1 MASLLLT
8 HTHMTLSRFASV
20 FVTSLVLAAGA
31 GCAAEEGAESED
43 EINTGKLTPADVSI
57 LLPLPKSNANES
69 LAATAKGKG
78 GDELVP
84 QTAYK
89 LNGMPLQK
97 VLHPGFYPLHGA
109 PNVDTEAEERAVL
122 RLTAVRVDPCGRTKP
137 SDPEARCVP
146 EIRLVFQPVLATAE
160 GVFEAADG
168 AIHAFY
174 RVSEGELR
182 AFTKAMFDAR
192 NVGGRFS
199 YTSLGVHPTLAKEGL
214 TGAFAKELYAQVK
227 KVCGGGNL
235 ERVTFLQ
242 RTAAREPVWVFGIT
256 SVTNKVAKVETI
268 ATTSSTRQVIEG
280 PGLSLPMHLTGLED
294 GEAPTETAS
303 PDKIGALLDRRTT
316 SEAEQVKALNAS
328 LRIDN
333 PLIHSPET
341 MACVECHVASGT
353 RKSALAEKPQ
363 LKDRIDPANVFKA
376 PMTARHVASKDVG
389 NLHSFSWKGTDPG
402 VSDRAANDSAQIAAR
417 MNKLLF

>member
-1 MASLLLT
+1 MFL
-8 HTHMTLSRFASV
+8 
-20 FVTSLVLAAGA
+20 TSLVLAAGA
-31 GCAAEEGAESED
+31 GCAADDGAESED
-43 EINTGKLTPADVSI
+43 DINTGKLTPADVSI

-84 QTAYK
+84 QTAYV
-89 LNGMPLQK
+89 LNGKPQQK
-97 VLHPGFYPLHGA
+97 VLQPLFYPQHGA
-109 PNVDTEAEERAVL
+109 PGIDTEAKERPLL

-137 SDPEARCVP
+137 TDAEARCVP
-146 EIRLVFQPVLATAE
+146 EIRLVFQPVLANAA

-174 RVSEGELR
+174 RVTEGELR
-182 AFTKAMFDAR
+182 TFTKAMFDAR
-192 NVGGRFS
+192 NVGVRFS
-199 YTSLGVHPTLAKEGL
+199 YASLGVHPTLAKEGL
-214 TGAFAKELYAQVK
+214 TGAFAKELFAQVK

-242 RTAAREPVWVFGIT
+242 RTADREPVWVFGIT
-256 SVTNKVAKVETI
+256 SVTNQVAKVEKI
-268 ATTSSTRQVIEG
+268 ASTSSTRQAIEG
-280 PGLSLPMHLTGLED
+280 PGMSLPMHLRGLDE
-294 GEAPTETAS
+294 GEAPTETGS
-303 PDKIGALLDRRTT
+303 PDKIGAILDRRTT
-316 SEAEQVKALNAS
+316 TEAEQVKSLNAS

-341 MACVECHVASGT
+341 MACVECHVAAGA
-353 RKSALAEKPQ
+353 RKALLSEKPL

-376 PMTARHVASKDVG
+376 PMTAKHVASKDIE
-389 NLHSFSWKGTDPG
+389 NLHAFSWKGTDAG
-402 VSDRAANDSAQIAAR
+402 VSDRVANDSAQIAAR